1 MKGQAPPPLPPSSPS
16 QRLAPPVIE
25 VQKSS
30 QLFPVTPPK
39 ERSPVTSRLVLVAL
53 VERSTVDVSFERLVE
68 VVAATRP
75 SLSVDRT
82 PFVIPV
88 SHALPEK
95 LASVVEELAN
105 DCNPVHV
112 LLLARRV
119 EDAAV
124 TVTLEPRAKSVPLM
138 VPSEPEISPEP
149 IVVVDTSFPF
159 SSVES
164 RAEARKEKYCD
175 PVDVA
180 FTASVEEAMRR
191 VPFSHSAVVVL

>member
-1 MKGQAPPPLPPSSPS
+1 MPPVNVPTEATLVYRFVELASVENQLVVVPEVRESVPSVERPVTSNVPAKEPLPPVKVPNV
-16 QRLAPPVIE
+16 P
-25 VQKSS
+25 
-30 QLFPVTPPK
+30 
-39 ERSPVTSRLVLVAL
+39 AL
-53 VERSTVDVSFERLVE
+53 ENRFVEEAVVVKNDVE
-68 VVAATRP
+68 VACV
-75 SLSVDRT
+75 SVT
-82 PFVIPV
+82 
-88 SHALPEK
+88 LPLKEFT
-95 LASVVEELAN
+95 
-105 DCNPVHV
+105 PVHV
-112 LLLARRV
+112 LVFARRV